1 MDEFELEL
9 LDLSNSSS
17 SDALVVVADKILL
30 TQMKDFSESV
40 EIPKF
45 HHFDEFN
52 SCKSALLCAL
62 KVRQRAKDLDA
73 KRKEMVKP
81 FNDKKNEI
89 NKEFKY
95 YNDLAEEIQDKIK
108 EKLLLSIDLMTGS
121 FDKIDCEIG
130 SLYPK
135 KQFSYEITD
144 KDAIKDDYWMINEEK
159 IEKDIKN
166 GVINIDGIKIYEK
179 TEFEFR
185 LK

>member
-17 SDALVVVADKILL
+17 SDALLVVSDKLLL
-30 TQMKDFSESV
+30 TQMKNFSETV

-45 HHFDEFN
+45 NEFDEFD
-52 SCKSALLCAL
+52 SCKTALLCAL
-62 KVRQRAKDLDA
+62 KVRQRAKDLDT
-73 KRKEMVKP
+73 KRKELTKP
-81 FNDKKNEI
+81 LNDKRNEI

-95 YNDLAEEIQDKIK
+95 YNDLAQEIQDKIK
-108 EKLLLSIDLMTGS
+108 QKLLLSIDLMTGS
-121 FDKIDCEIG
+121 FDKIECEIG

-144 KDAIKDDYWMINEEK
+144 KNILSSDYWMLNEDK

-166 GVINIDGIKIYEK
+166 GVRNIPGVKVYEK
-179 TEFEFR
+179 TDFEFR